1 MNFGQSFRLALKSL
15 MTSKMRALL
24 TMLGIIIGVGAV
36 IVITS
41 LGNGMQNMMNEQFEK
56 LGANLVQVQLFMY
69 GGDSRSVDPDD
80 MYELVDKYPQYISGV
95 TPYVSA
101 QLAVRQG
108 SEDFERTS
116 IYGVGETFLN
126 ERGATMS
133 GQNLGKGR
141 FISYIDAARYQNV
154 CVIGAYLEEEA
165 FQGDAL
171 GKQLSIGGEHFTVIG
186 VLEKNSDMSEGS
198 GDDIIYLPYTTALRL
213 SGSADA
219 SMYMFT
225 STSKDTAATAKGI
238 IENRL
243 YKTFQSSDYYFVMT
257 SAEMMDAMNAMMGTM
272 MAVLVAIAAI
282 SLLVGGIGIMNIMLV
297 SVTERTR
304 EIGIRKSLGA
314 KRKDIRGQFII
325 EAGTTSAIGGVLG
338 ILVGIGL
345 ASLAGSLIGG
355 MMTSSM
361 GGGSTFSAV
370 PNLSSVAVA
379 FGVSVGIGI
388 LFGYLPAKKA
398 AALNPIDAL
407 RYENQTIL
415 LRPAGG
421 SAAAG
426 PDGPAGRSGCRVHS
440 LHRGG
445 HPGHQRPGH
454 HGGR

>member
-379 FGVSVGIGI
+379 FGVSVGIGL

-407 RYENQTIL
+407 RYE
-415 LRPAGG
+415 
-421 SAAAG
+421 
-426 PDGPAGRSGCRVHS
+426 
-440 LHRGG
+440 
-445 HPGHQRPGH
+445 
-454 HGGR
+454 

>member
-24 TMLGIIIGVGAV
+24 TMLGIIISVGAV

-154 CVIGAYLEEEA
+154 CVIGASLEEEA

-219 SMYMFT
+219 SIYMFT

-407 RYENQTIL
+407 RYE
-415 LRPAGG
+415 
-421 SAAAG
+421 
-426 PDGPAGRSGCRVHS
+426 
-440 LHRGG
+440 
-445 HPGHQRPGH
+445 
-454 HGGR
+454 

>member
-219 SMYMFT
+219 SIYMFT

-243 YKTFQSSDYYFVMT
+243 YKTFQSSDYYFVMP

-407 RYENQTIL
+407 RYE
-415 LRPAGG
+415 
-421 SAAAG
+421 
-426 PDGPAGRSGCRVHS
+426 
-440 LHRGG
+440 
-445 HPGHQRPGH
+445 
-454 HGGR
+454 

>member
-388 LFGYLPAKKA
+388 LFGALPAKKA

-407 RYENQTIL
+407 RYE
-415 LRPAGG
+415 
-421 SAAAG
+421 
-426 PDGPAGRSGCRVHS
+426 
-440 LHRGG
+440 
-445 HPGHQRPGH
+445 
-454 HGGR
+454 

>member
-80 MYELVDKYPQYISGV
+80 MYELVDKDPQYISGV

-407 RYENQTIL
+407 RYE
-415 LRPAGG
+415 
-421 SAAAG
+421 
-426 PDGPAGRSGCRVHS
+426 
-440 LHRGG
+440 
-445 HPGHQRPGH
+445 
-454 HGGR
+454 

>member
-80 MYELVDKYPQYISGV
+80 MYELLDKYPQYISGV

-219 SMYMFT
+219 SIYMFT

-407 RYENQTIL
+407 RYE
-415 LRPAGG
+415 
-421 SAAAG
+421 
-426 PDGPAGRSGCRVHS
+426 
-440 LHRGG
+440 
-445 HPGHQRPGH
+445 
-454 HGGR
+454 

>member
-141 FISYIDAARYQNV
+141 FISYIEAARYQNV

-407 RYENQTIL
+407 RYE
-415 LRPAGG
+415 
-421 SAAAG
+421 
-426 PDGPAGRSGCRVHS
+426 
-440 LHRGG
+440 
-445 HPGHQRPGH
+445 
-454 HGGR
+454 

>member
-1 MNFGQSFRLALKSL
+1 MNFTQSFRLAVKSL
-15 MTSKMRALL
+15 LTSKMRALL

-141 FISYIDAARYQNV
+141 IISYIDAARYQNV

-407 RYENQTIL
+407 RYE
-415 LRPAGG
+415 
-421 SAAAG
+421 
-426 PDGPAGRSGCRVHS
+426 
-440 LHRGG
+440 
-445 HPGHQRPGH
+445 
-454 HGGR
+454 

>member
-345 ASLAGSLIGG
+345 ASLAGSLRGG

-407 RYENQTIL
+407 RYE
-415 LRPAGG
+415 
-421 SAAAG
+421 
-426 PDGPAGRSGCRVHS
+426 
-440 LHRGG
+440 
-445 HPGHQRPGH
+445 
-454 HGGR
+454 

>member
-272 MAVLVAIAAI
+272 MAVLVAIASI

-407 RYENQTIL
+407 RYE
-415 LRPAGG
+415 
-421 SAAAG
+421 
-426 PDGPAGRSGCRVHS
+426 
-440 LHRGG
+440 
-445 HPGHQRPGH
+445 
-454 HGGR
+454 